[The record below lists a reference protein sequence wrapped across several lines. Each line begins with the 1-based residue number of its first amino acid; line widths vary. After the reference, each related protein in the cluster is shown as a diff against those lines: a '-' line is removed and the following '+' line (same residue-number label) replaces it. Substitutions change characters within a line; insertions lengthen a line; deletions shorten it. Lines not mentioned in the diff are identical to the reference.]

1 MFRCRVSRAKRWAMT
16 FDTPWG
22 AALFVVALVGAVA
35 TFAVVLFRSTVAL
48 EQWLDATG
56 ATTISDS
63 EVSYA
68 ESQPPALDQSVDPR
82 AA

>member
-1 MFRCRVSRAKRWAMT
+1 MT
-16 FDTPWG
+16 FDAPWG
-22 AALFVVALVGAVA
+22 AALLVVALVGAVA

-56 ATTISDS
+56 ASVISDR
-63 EVSYA
+63 EAAYV
-68 ESQPPALDQSVDPR
+68 ESQPVTLDESVNPR